1 MRFMK
6 GMYAG
11 SGVMYSLQRFG
22 VGFLFVLW
30 PYREFGFRAQGGGG
44 GVEGRS
50 GFWILCRRLPC
61 AFAAFHGLQGAS
73 RHAVACHCRLRVLAS
88 SFDWAA
94 SIVIKRF
101 DH

>member
-30 PYREFGFRAQGGGG
+30 PYREFGFKAQGGGG
-44 GVEGRS
+44 GG
-50 GFWILCRRLPC
+50 
-61 AFAAFHGLQGAS
+61 
-73 RHAVACHCRLRVLAS
+73 
-88 SFDWAA
+88 
-94 SIVIKRF
+94 
-101 DH
+101 

>member
-1 MRFMK
+1 MLEVGMRFMK

-44 GVEGRS
+44 GGLRAVQGFGFSAGDCPAHLRHSMVFRGRPVTR
-50 GFWILCRRLPC
+50 WLVT
-61 AFAAFHGLQGAS
+61 
-73 RHAVACHCRLRVLAS
+73 AVSVY
-88 SFDWAA
+88 
-94 SIVIKRF
+94 
-101 DH
+101 